1 MKTLYLLRHA
11 KSSWED
17 HALADFDRP
26 LSGRGREACA
36 RMGRYMAAEL
46 APADRVICS
55 AARRTRETWERLA
68 PSLSWKASPLFEPG
82 IYNASAGAL
91 LARLQAAE
99 PESSRL
105 LLIGHNPAMQ
115 ELSLLLTVPDQ
126 SGEREHLAQ
135 KYPTGALAVIAF
147 DAVAWRDIDARSGR
161 LVGFVRP
168 RDLDG

>member
-1 MKTLYLLRHA
+1 
-11 KSSWED
+11 
-17 HALADFDRP
+17 
-26 LSGRGREACA
+26 
-36 RMGRYMAAEL
+36 MA
-46 APADRVICS
+46 VIQG
-55 AARRTRETWERLA
+55 
-68 PSLSWKASPLFEPG
+68 WKASPLFEPG